1 MIEPGEFKRVGDR
14 IVYVRSRDGDG
25 GLERILISDR
35 TDPERPFMIFAESGS
50 FGWDGELGE
59 ARFRLRN
66 GDIHLEPARPG
77 GAQYQ
82 RIGFQNFVYSF
93 PVKNLLELETARLRP
108 KDLTTAELRARLAA
122 LEDEPAPQSAR
133 APREYRVQIHRRYAL
148 PMAPMLFALIG
159 VPLAMRL
166 TRGGRSWGMLLC
178 AGVVGVYYGVLTFSQ
193 YLALEGAIPAGIA
206 LWVPNALCAVVAA
219 VLLARARRPAG

>member
-25 GLERILISDR
+25 GLERVLISDR

-50 FGWDGELGE
+50 FGWDGERGE

-66 GDIHLEPARPG
+66 GDIHLEPADPG

-122 LEDEPAPQSAR
+122 LEDAARPAVG
-133 APREYRVQIHRRYAL
+133 PRS
-148 PMAPMLFALIG
+148 PG
-159 VPLAMRL
+159 VPRADPPALRAADGADAFCADRGAARHAPHAGRAL
-166 TRGGRSWGMLLC
+166 VGHAAVRRGGRDLLRRSNLQSVSR
-178 AGVVGVYYGVLTFSQ
+178 ARGRDPGGDR
-193 YLALEGAIPAGIA
+193 AL
-206 LWVPNALCAVVAA
+206 VPNALCAVAAA